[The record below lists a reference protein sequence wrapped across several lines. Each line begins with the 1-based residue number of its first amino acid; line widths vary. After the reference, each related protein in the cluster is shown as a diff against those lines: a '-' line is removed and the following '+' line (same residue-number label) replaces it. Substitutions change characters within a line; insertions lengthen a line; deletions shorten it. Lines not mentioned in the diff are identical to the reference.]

1 MMGGSQ
7 EIQVSE
13 KRTITRRRTSSWES
27 ESPKAL
33 VFDPDH
39 PDNVTEEAAT
49 AENKASNSL
58 EVQLPRWRNRVHIY
72 EDQAKEGYIFTLRL
86 DRLGFRKNCKR
97 RLGYDYK
104 VLHVKGEKPIRSC

>member
-49 AENKASNSL
+49 AENS
-58 EVQLPRWRNRVHIY
+58 
-72 EDQAKEGYIFTLRL
+72 
-86 DRLGFRKNCKR
+86 
-97 RLGYDYK
+97 
-104 VLHVKGEKPIRSC
+104 KPFPPSRTHPSRF